1 MDTANINQS
10 ILLEPASS
18 ASSSIMLDNL
28 EMSES
33 LYRDKAVLLGVGS
46 GHELPPPPSSDLSM
60 SMMIEPTPTP
70 VPPQDQDMMDEDW
83 TIIGFGASTS
93 AGSETTRPATA
104 SVAGSVHDL
113 TASNVLRLDMEN
125 SGPEGSHPSVMSPGY
140 HPKRSNTRATDMS
153 PPDLSETYSPAAACD
168 PDGLCGIG
176 AWADM
181 ATPAG
186 ILAKKNRITPR
197 QMRQ

>member
-1 MDTANINQS
+1 MDSANINQS
-10 ILLEPASS
+10 NLFEPTSS
-18 ASSSIMLDNL
+18 ASSSIILDNL

-33 LYRDKAVLLGVGS
+33 VYRDNVDVLRAVGF
-46 GHELPPPPSSDLSM
+46 GHELLLPPISDLSI
-60 SMMIEPTPTP
+60 SAILEPTPAP
-70 VPPQDQDMMDEDW
+70 APPQDQDMMDEDW

-93 AGSETTRPATA
+93 AGSETTRPATV
-104 SVAGSVHDL
+104 SVNGSVHDL

-125 SGPEGSHPSVMSPGY
+125 NGPEGSHPSIMSPGY

-168 PDGLCGIG
+168 ADGLCEIG

-181 ATPAG
+181 AIPVG
-186 ILAKKNRITPR
+186 ILAKKNR
-197 QMRQ
+197 QMMK

>member
-1 MDTANINQS
+1 MDSGNINQNNPF
-10 ILLEPASS
+10 EPTSS
-18 ASSSIMLDNL
+18 ASSSIILDNI

-33 LYRDKAVLLGVGS
+33 MYKDKFDVLHGVGS
-46 GHELPPPPSSDLSM
+46 GHELPPPPTSDLSM
-60 SMMIEPTPTP
+60 SMVLEPTPASA
-70 VPPQDQDMMDEDW
+70 PPQDQDMMDEDW
-83 TIIGFGASTS
+83 TIIIGTSTS
-93 AGSETTRPATA
+93 AGSETTRPASV

-125 SGPEGSHPSVMSPGY
+125 NGPEGSHPSVMSPGY

-186 ILAKKNRITPR
+186 ILAKKNRITLR
-197 QMRQ
+197 

>member
-1 MDTANINQS
+1 MDGGNINQNNPF
-10 ILLEPASS
+10 EPTSS
-18 ASSSIMLDNL
+18 ASSSIILDNL

-33 LYRDKAVLLGVGS
+33 MYKDKFDVLPGVGS
-46 GHELPPPPSSDLSM
+46 GHELPPPPTSDLSM
-60 SMMIEPTPTP
+60 SMMLEPTPASA
-70 VPPQDQDMMDEDW
+70 PPQDQDMMDEDW
-83 TIIGFGASTS
+83 TIIIGTSTS
-93 AGSETTRPATA
+93 AGSETTRPASV

-125 SGPEGSHPSVMSPGY
+125 NGPEGSHPSVMSPGY

-186 ILAKKNRITPR
+186 ILAKKNRITLR
-197 QMRQ
+197 

>member
-1 MDTANINQS
+1 MDTGNINQS
-10 ILLEPASS
+10 NLFEATTSS
-18 ASSSIMLDNL
+18 ASSSIILDNL

-33 LYRDKAVLLGVGS
+33 VYRAKVDVLLGVGS
-46 GHELPPPPSSDLSM
+46 GHELPPPPTSDLSM
-60 SMMIEPTPTP
+60 SMVIEPTSAP
-70 VPPQDQDMMDEDW
+70 VPPQGQDMMDEDW
-83 TIIGFGASTS
+83 TIIGFGTSTS
-93 AGSETTRPATA
+93 AGSETTCPASV

-113 TASNVLRLDMEN
+113 TASNVLRLDLEN
-125 SGPEGSHPSVMSPGY
+125 SGPGGSRPSVMSPGY

-153 PPDLSETYSPAAACD
+153 PPDLSEAYSPVAACD

-186 ILAKKNRITPR
+186 ILAKKNRITS
-197 QMRQ
+197 

>member
-1 MDTANINQS
+1 MDAKNINQS
-10 ILLEPASS
+10 NLFEPTSS
-18 ASSSIMLDNL
+18 ASSSIILDSL

-33 LYRDKAVLLGVGS
+33 MYKDNKFDVLLGVGS
-46 GHELPPPPSSDLSM
+46 GHELPPPPTSDLSM
-60 SMMIEPTPTP
+60 SMILDSTPAP
-70 VPPQDQDMMDEDW
+70 APSQDQDMMDEGW
-83 TIIGFGASTS
+83 TIVIGTSSS
-93 AGSETTRPATA
+93 AGSETTRPA
-104 SVAGSVHDL
+104 SVSSAGSVHDL

-125 SGPEGSHPSVMSPGY
+125 NGPEGSHPSVMSPGY

-186 ILAKKNRITPR
+186 ILTKKNRITPR
-197 QMRQ
+197 